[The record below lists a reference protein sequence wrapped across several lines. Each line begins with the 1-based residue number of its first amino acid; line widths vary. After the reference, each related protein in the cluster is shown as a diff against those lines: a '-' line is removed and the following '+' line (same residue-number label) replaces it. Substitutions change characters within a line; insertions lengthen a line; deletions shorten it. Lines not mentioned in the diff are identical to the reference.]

1 MINFTTDF
9 FLQSKWKIAY
19 NSKSTDFFFFV
30 NIICHNAVLMDEW
43 VNLRGNVLFLFL
55 FLFFVFC
62 FFLKEK
68 VLKTLQIQTLSIGTQ
83 LISIS

>member
-1 MINFTTDF
+1 MIMFRTDF

-55 FLFFVFC
+55 FFVF
-62 FFLKEK
+62 FKGESLKNTPNTNFIYWDTINLDFL
-68 VLKTLQIQTLSIGTQ
+68 ILSI
-83 LISIS
+83 